1 MDNELYRECMELY
14 KIACDMCDDNL
25 KVMEAA
31 KVAQSQSIAV
41 VTMLSINLYRSILDA
56 LKLKGNDRQQI
67 VDSILEELTF
77 NLK

>member
-1 MDNELYRECMELY
+1 
-14 KIACDMCDDNL
+14 MCDDNL

-31 KVAQSQSIAV
+31 KLAQSQSIAV

>member
-1 MDNELYRECMELY
+1 
-14 KIACDMCDDNL
+14 MCDDNL